1 MNYYQ
6 PNGYYNPYI
15 MQQPVQMPQQNQ
27 IQNQA
32 QQQIQR
38 QEAFNTQNG
47 LQGKSVDSIEV
58 VKATDIPLDYSI
70 SYFPLTDGSAIVTK
84 QLQQDGTS
92 KMTVYKPIELKEE
105 VKETSKYITE
115 KELDEAMKKVN
126 LKDDIKTIKKQI
138 KNIVDDIDELKER
151 ND

>member
-15 MQQPVQMPQQNQ
+15 MQQPMQMPQQNQ
-27 IQNQA
+27 IQTQTNQL
-32 QQQIQR
+32 QR
-38 QEAFNTQNG
+38 QETFNSQNN

-92 KMTVYKPIELKEE
+92 KMTVYKPIKLKEE
-105 VKETSKYITE
+105 PKETQKYITE
-115 KELDEAMKKVN
+115 KQLDEALKKVN
-126 LKDDIKTIKKQI
+126 LKDDIKSLKKQI
-138 KNIVDDIDELKER
+138 KNIIEDIDEIKER